1 MPFLLKIIVYT
12 VTVYKTNETSR
23 KFIEIKNSC
32 FVPINKVITI
42 TLV

>member
-1 MPFLLKIIVYT
+1 MNAVFTNNNTVHKI
-12 VTVYKTNETSR
+12 NEISR
-23 KFIEIKNSC
+23 KFIDIKNSC